1 MSAVRESRAAP
12 VRAASR
18 PRLTALV
25 SAWAPVAL
33 WLAVI
38 FSLSGDRFSDVNTA
52 VWLSG
57 MPLVGALL
65 PPAAIEVGNFI
76 VRKCAHF
83 VEYAVLGMLIFRA
96 LRSTRPRVRKRQL
109 LAVAVGLAVL
119 CASLDE
125 LRQLLATFTR
135 SGTPRD
141 VLLDGTG
148 ALAGALVGAT
158 YLYRRSQCG
167 DA

>member
-1 MSAVRESRAAP
+1 
-12 VRAASR
+12 
-18 PRLTALV
+18 
-25 SAWAPVAL
+25 VAL

-83 VEYAVLGMLIFRA
+83 VEYAVLGMLTFRA

-125 LRQLLATFTR
+125 LRQFLATFTR

-158 YLYRRSQCG
+158 
-167 DA
+167 